1 MNEFLLLDM
10 DTVLDEFEGIKVT
23 KRLLNENLEL
33 DINKLNYEDIV
44 MENSTVSKFVTNPDN
59 AVSPMAA
66 IYPEVDGGWQD
77 GTYTVGNGVTSVVV
91 SSEYIALDE
100 SGYYFQSVYY
110 LSNDVISDFYMDK
123 NTTSSAK
130 IIFEYLLTTI
140 LGLIPDVRSK
150 ALSYALSFVFTS
162 SSVVNSNFWNN
173 VRSLANGGKKAKVT
187 VKKNSYSVTE
197 WANRNYT
204 IYNRTIGNYR
214 VISDVDYNVY

>member
-1 MNEFLLLDM
+1 MSIALALCIILSGFSQCIQANGNLHEEQIVEAYKQKYLDNSCYYMYIPDDMNEFLLLDM

-162 SSVVNSNFWNN
+162 SSVVNSNF
-173 VRSLANGGKKAKVT
+173 
-187 VKKNSYSVTE
+187 
-197 WANRNYT
+197 
-204 IYNRTIGNYR
+204 
-214 VISDVDYNVY
+214 